1 MEHIFIKDL
10 TPDFKG
16 ESFYLLRML
25 GLRDKKNGGNYLI
38 MKFADSTGD
47 IVAMMWDNFEGVT
60 DSVKPGDFVKIRFRT
75 QVYNNKMQLIVT
87 KIRKAEDSEIDNPS
101 LFFPASEIPANVM
114 LDELND
120 LIEKEFES
128 GYLKTLV
135 SHIYNDEELQ
145 KKMLNAPA
153 AKNMHHAF
161 RGGYLEHVLT
171 LFKLALQ
178 VLPVYPYIHKELV
191 LAGILLHDIGKLWE
205 LSYETDFNY
214 TTEGRLLG
222 HIILEYDF
230 VKLKILE
237 IPEFPKELE
246 LHLLHIILAH
256 HGELEYGSPKRPK
269 TPEALLVSNLDN
281 LDAKMKAMKTAIDAD
296 VPSDNPDWTPYLPM
310 FERMV
315 YKKRP

>member
-25 GLRDKKNGGNYLI
+25 GLRDKKNGGHYLI
-38 MKFADSTGD
+38 MKFADSSGD
-47 IVAMMWDNFEGVT
+47 IVAMMWDNFDGVT

-101 LFFPASEIPANVM
+101 IFFPASEIPADIM
-114 LDELND
+114 LDEIND
-120 LIEKEFES
+120 LIVSEFEE

-135 SHIYNDEELQ
+135 SHIYSDEELQ

-171 LFKLALQ
+171 LFKLALK
-178 VLPVYPYIHKELV
+178 VLPVYPYVHKELV
-191 LAGILLHDIGKLWE
+191 LAGLLLHDIGKLWE

-222 HIILEYDF
+222 HIVLEYDF
-230 VKLKILE
+230 VKSKMLE
-237 IPEFPKELE
+237 IPDFPKELE
-246 LHLLHIILAH
+246 LHLLHIILSH

>member
-1 MEHIFIKDL
+1 MEYICIKDL

-16 ESFYLLRML
+16 ESYYLLRML
-25 GLRDKKNGGNYLI
+25 GMRDKKNGGNYLI
-38 MKFADSTGD
+38 MKFADATGD
-47 IVAMMWDNFEGVT
+47 IVAMMWDNFDDVIDE
-60 DSVKPGDFVKIRFRT
+60 VKPGDFVKIRFRT

-87 KIRKAEDSEIDNPS
+87 KIRKAEDSEIETPS
-101 LFFPASEIPANVM
+101 LFFPASDIPADIMFN
-114 LDELND
+114 ELVEI
-120 LIEKEFES
+120 IEKEFEE
-128 GYLKTLV
+128 GFLKTLV
-135 SHIYNDEELQ
+135 QHIYGDSDL
-145 KKMLNAPA
+145 KDKMLRAPA

-171 LFKLALQ
+171 LVKLALQ
-178 VLPVYPYIHKELV
+178 MLPVYPYVSKELV
-191 LAGILLHDIGKLWE
+191 LAGLLLHDIGKLWE

-222 HIILEYDF
+222 HIVLEYDF

-237 IPEFPKELE
+237 IPDFPKEIE
-246 LHLLHIILAH
+246 LNLLHILLSH

-310 FERMV
+310 FERMI